1 MLGGS
6 GVLCWVGVVYCAG
19 WEWCTVLGGSGVVQP
34 LSSCAGST
42 VSGEGPC
49 TGACE
54 RGREPMTDQIRRWSG
69 FEERCELQGSL
80 QAGIVVGCVSFLHL
94 PSIEDGE
101 AAIGCN

>member
-34 LSSCAGST
+34 LSSCA
-42 VSGEGPC
+42 
-49 TGACE
+49 CE
-54 RGREPMTDQIRRWSG
+54 RRKGTHDWPNGWSG

-101 AAIGCN
+101 AAIWCN